1 MWSIAANQSHMHCYF
16 HLVNSHST
24 IRDDTGVEVPD
35 EESARRLA
43 LQAIYDL
50 RQEGDL
56 SSEDWAGWQLDI
68 IDAEGNLV
76 LTIPLNMSL
85 Q

>member
-1 MWSIAANQSHMHCYF
+1 MPSIAANQSHMRCYF
-16 HLVNSHST
+16 HLVNSRDT
-24 IRDDTGVEVPD
+24 IRDNTGVEVPD
-35 EESARRLA
+35 EETARRLA
-43 LQAIYDL
+43 LQTIHDL
-50 RQEGDL
+50 RQEGDH

>member
-1 MWSIAANQSHMHCYF
+1 MRCYF
-16 HLVNSHST
+16 HLVNSHNT
-24 IRDDTGVEVPD
+24 IRDDTGVEVRD
-35 EESARRLA
+35 EETARRLA
-43 LQAIYDL
+43 LQTIHNL
-50 RQEGDL
+50 RQEDDR

-76 LTIPLNMSL
+76 LSIPLNMSL

>member
-1 MWSIAANQSHMHCYF
+1 
-16 HLVNSHST
+16 VNSRDT

-35 EESARRLA
+35 EETARRLA
-43 LQAIYDL
+43 LQAIHNL
-50 RQEGDL
+50 RQEDDR

-76 LTIPLNMSL
+76 LTIPLDMPL